1 MLKTRRKYQ
10 PELLD
15 FNLAKDLVSIGTV
28 VATDLTL
35 NLKMIIDYSSKFY
48 SLFKKDYLHF
58 VNFPLDIFFKRTII
72 ANRKKIKFTEIR

>member
-1 MLKTRRKYQ
+1 VFVESDRRKDQ

-48 SLFKKDYLHF
+48 NLFKKDYLHF

-72 ANRKKIKFTEIR
+72 ANRKK